1 MGILRTLAYLVV
13 TGATMTAGLM
23 VTRAQSAPGGRANQS
38 ALSKSGRSGDRVI
51 RLFDFNERPQG
62 NLEPVPMLWT
72 RHESPGFPSYAVGRF
87 DLDTG
92 YDSPP
97 SFYLE
102 SRGRSCA
109 YHYRGLDIDA
119 EPHTDYRIAARIKP
133 DRLTYARAY
142 ISAYLLDADGVK
154 IDGTERRSRFVDGA
168 SNAEQWQDVS
178 VRLLGNVDGAY
189 SIGLAVWVVQRS
201 EWWFGAQPLKHID
214 HKDVHG
220 GAWFDDISVYRLP
233 SVDLSTTA
241 AAAGNIYAAD
251 AIPIL
256 LVRGGD
262 SSFRE
267 LQTRLTV
274 RDAAG
279 RIVRREQIGLT
290 QPAESRTRQI
300 ELSALP
306 PGAYHAHLSVDI
318 EQGKTIDRY
327 LTFINLAP
335 ELDNDHR
342 LKSRYG
348 VILDPEVGRDWS
360 IDGAMLASVGVK
372 NVKVPLM
379 SEMPSEG
386 DAQMLFDAFIEQQSE
401 RQMRITGTIVNPRIT
416 EFDDAAGSTP
426 SLLDWL
432 SKPTPK
438 WQPIVADWVTKYQS
452 QVQDWQVGRDARQ
465 EIVTDTRLEKVLTDL
480 RSEMAKL
487 TTSPIL
493 VAPWSTRLEL
503 GPRGLPADIISLA
516 VPATIPPSEIPAQ
529 LDEPLQKPGH
539 HRVWAVLEFFP
550 QQTYKRLPHLADFA
564 KRLIFASQSSADKI
578 FVRQP
583 WRSRPAPGGPI
594 TEASEL
600 LPVFRT
606 IVSLLDGTRYI
617 GTLAMGSDISC
628 HAFDRSGETVLA
640 IWNDRAPLEG
650 RSHKLHLAGAN
661 KVADVWGVVR
671 ALDET
676 DSLATLTLSPL
687 PVFVFF
693 AETWLVSFRRG
704 LRFDPPLL
712 PSEWVSHEQR
722 LLIENPRKEPISGSI
737 KLKAPAGWRI
747 RPTEF
752 TFAAQPGE
760 TVSQMVRIQSAPRA
774 PAGQHQIETSVT
786 IDAAHLYQF
795 DTQLPLKLDLADMDV
810 WVDVILEGDT
820 VILQHGIT
828 NRSDSE
834 VTFRSFAD
842 ALGRKR
848 QHLNII
854 GLQPNQT
861 VVKAHRFDN
870 AAQLSGEVIRIGLTQ
885 VNGPRSHN
893 IMVTIP

>member
-1 MGILRTLAYLVV
+1 MGIARTLAYLVV
-13 TGATMTAGLM
+13 TGATMTAGST
-23 VTRAQSAPGGRANQS
+23 VTRAQSASGARANQF
-38 ALSKSGRSGDRVI
+38 ALSKSGLSGDRAV
-51 RLFDFNERPQG
+51 RLFDFDERPQG

-72 RHESPGFPSYAVGRF
+72 RHDSPGFPSYAGGRF
-87 DLDTG
+87 DLETG
-92 YDSPP
+92 HGSPP

-109 YHYRGLDIDA
+109 YHYSGLDIDA
-119 EPHTDYRIAARIKP
+119 EPHADYRITVHIKP
-133 DRLTYARAY
+133 DRLTHARAY
-142 ISAYLLDADGVK
+142 ISAYLLDANGVK
-154 IDGTERRSRFVDGA
+154 IDGTERRSRFVGGEP
-168 SNAEQWQDVS
+168 NAAQWQDVS

-201 EWWFGAQPLKHID
+201 EWWFGAQPLKYID

-241 AAAGNIYAAD
+241 TAAGNVYAAD
-251 AIPIL
+251 EIPIL

-279 RIVRREQIGLT
+279 GIVRREKIGLM
-290 QPAESRTRQI
+290 QQAESRTRQV
-300 ELSALP
+300 ELPALP

-318 EQGKTIDRY
+318 EQGMTIDRY
-327 LTFINLAP
+327 LTFISLAP
-335 ELDNDHR
+335 ELDNNRR

-348 VILDPEVGRDWS
+348 VILEPEVGRDWS
-360 IDGAMLASVGVK
+360 IDGAMLASMGVK

-379 SEMPSEG
+379 SEMPSEA
-386 DAQMLFDAFIEQQSE
+386 DAQVRFDEFIEQQAE
-401 RQMRITGTIVNPRIT
+401 RRMLITGTIMNPRIT
-416 EFDDAAGSTP
+416 ELDDAAGATA

-432 SKPTPK
+432 SKPAAE
-438 WQPIVADWVTKYQS
+438 WQPIIADWVTKYQS
-452 QVQDWQVGRDARQ
+452 QIQDWQVGRDARQ
-465 EIVTDTRLEKVLTDL
+465 EIVADTRLAKVLVDL

-487 TTSPIL
+487 TTSPTL
-493 VAPWSTRLEL
+493 VAPWSTRREL
-503 GPRGLPADIISLA
+503 GPRGLPVDIISLA
-516 VPATIPPSEIPAQ
+516 VPPTIPPSEIPAQ
-529 LDEPLQKPGH
+529 LDELLEEQGY
-539 HRVWAVLEFFP
+539 RGVWAVLELFP
-550 QQTYKRLPHLADFA
+550 PQTHKRLPYLADFA
-564 KRLIFASQSSADKI
+564 KRLIFASQSSAGKI

-583 WRSRPAPGGPI
+583 WRSRPTAGGPI

-617 GTLAMGSDISC
+617 GTLAMGNDITC

-640 IWNDRAPLEG
+640 IWNDRAPIEG
-650 RSHKLHLAGAN
+650 RSYRLHLAGAD

-687 PVFVFF
+687 PVFVFS
-693 AETWLVSFRRG
+693 AETWLVRFRRG

-712 PSEWVSHEQR
+712 PSESVSHEQH
-722 LLIENPRKEPISGSI
+722 LLIENTRKEPISGSI
-737 KLKAPAGWRI
+737 KLKAPVGWRI

-760 TVSQMVRIQSAPRA
+760 TVSQIVRIQSAPRA
-774 PAGQHQIETSVT
+774 PAGLQQIETSVT
-786 IDAAHLYQF
+786 IDAAHLYEF
-795 DTQLPLKLDLADMDV
+795 DTRLPLKLDLADMDV
-810 WVDVILEGDT
+810 WVDVILEGDI

-842 ALGRKR
+842 APGRKR
-848 QHLNII
+848 RHLNII

-861 VVKAHRFDN
+861 VVKSHHFDN
-870 AAQLSGEVIRIGLTQ
+870 AAQLSGEVIRIGLKQ
-885 VNGPRSHN
+885 VNGPRAHN
-893 IMVTIP
+893 LMVTIP

>member
-1 MGILRTLAYLVV
+1 MGIPRTLAYLVV
-13 TGATMTAGLM
+13 TGATMTAGPML
-23 VTRAQSAPGGRANQS
+23 TQAQSAPGTRANQS
-38 ALSKSGRSGDRVI
+38 ATSESGRSGDRVV
-51 RLFDFNERPQG
+51 RLFDFDERPQG

-72 RHESPGFPSYAVGRF
+72 RRDGPGFPSYAGGRF
-87 DLDTG
+87 DLETG
-92 YDSPP
+92 YGSPP

-109 YHYRGLDIDA
+109 YHYKGLDIDA
-119 EPHTDYRIAARIKP
+119 EPHTDYRITASIKP
-133 DRLTYARAY
+133 DHLTYARAY
-142 ISAYLLDADGVK
+142 LSAYLLDAGGVK
-154 IDGTERRSRFVDGA
+154 IDGTERRSRFVGGDPK
-168 SNAEQWQDVS
+168 AEQWQDVS
-178 VRLLGNVDGAY
+178 VRLPGNVDGAY

-201 EWWFGAQPLKHID
+201 EWWSGAQSLKHID

-220 GAWFDDISVYRLP
+220 GAWFDDITVYRLP
-233 SVDLSTTA
+233 NVDLSTTA
-241 AAAGNIYAAD
+241 SGSGHVYAAD

-262 SSFRE
+262 SSIQE
-267 LQTRLTV
+267 LQTSLAV

-279 RIVRREQIGLT
+279 RIVHREQIVLT
-290 QPAESRTRQI
+290 QPAESRTRSI
-300 ELSALP
+300 ELPALP
-306 PGAYHAHLSVDI
+306 PGAYHAHLSVEI
-318 EQGKTIDRY
+318 ERDTTIDRY

-335 ELDNDHR
+335 ELDSRRR

-360 IDGAMLASVGVK
+360 IDGAMLASVGVE

-386 DAQMLFDAFIEQQSE
+386 NAQALFDAFIEQQSE
-401 RQMRITGTIVNPRIT
+401 RQMSITGIIVNPRIT
-416 EFDDAAGSTP
+416 EFNDAAGFTP

-432 SKPTPK
+432 SKPAQD
-438 WQPIVADWVTKYQS
+438 WRPIIANWVTKYQS
-452 QVQDWQVGRDARQ
+452 QIQNWQVGRDARQ
-465 EIVTDTRLEKVLTDL
+465 EIVADTRLEKVLTEL

-487 TTSPIL
+487 TTAPTL
-493 VAPWSTRLEL
+493 VAPWSTRLEF
-503 GPRGLPADIISLA
+503 GPRGLPADIISLT
-516 VPATIPPSEIPAQ
+516 VPPTVPPSQIPSQ
-529 LDEPLQKPGH
+529 LDELIEG
-539 HRVWAVLEFFP
+539 RSYRGVWALLELFP
-550 QQTYKRLPHLADFA
+550 QHKHKRLPYLADFA

-583 WRSRPAPGGPI
+583 WRSRPTAGGPI

-606 IVSLLDGTRYI
+606 IVSVLGGTRYI
-617 GTLAMGSDISC
+617 GTLTMGDDISC
-628 HAFDRSGETVLA
+628 HAFDRDGETVLA
-640 IWNDRAPLEG
+640 IWNDHAPMAG
-650 RSHKLHLAGAN
+650 RSYALHLAGAN
-661 KVADVWGVVR
+661 RVADVWGVVR
-671 ALDET
+671 AFDET
-676 DSLATLTLSPL
+676 DSLATLTLSPV

-693 AETWLVSFRRG
+693 AETWLVRFRRG

-712 PSEWVSHEQR
+712 PSESVPHEQR

-737 KLKAPAGWRI
+737 KLKEPVGWRI

-752 TFAAQPGE
+752 TFAVQPGE
-760 TVSQMVRIQSAPRA
+760 TVSQIVRIQSAPRA
-774 PAGQHQIETSVT
+774 PAGQQQIETSVT
-786 IDAAHLYQF
+786 IDAAHLYRF

-820 VILQHGIT
+820 IILQHGIT

-842 ALGRKR
+842 APGRKR
-848 QHLNII
+848 RHLNII

-861 VVKAHRFDN
+861 VVKSHRFDN
-870 AAQLSGEVIRIGLTQ
+870 AAQLSGEVIRVGLRQ
-885 VNGPRSHN
+885 VNGPRAHN
-893 IMVTIP
+893 LMVTIP